1 MPKTKVQYNNQIKFN
16 ASEQFVNYI
25 RIAMASNVAE
35 EKFGKHPT
43 QTEFIR
49 GVIYQWIRKHTPHIL
64 IDDLEGNVPE
74 ILEHKAL
81 KDKHKANIKEIQ
93 DYAKKHFEQKKYEPT
108 GFNIGVNNGVDAG
121 QTIMHMHIHLI
132 PRYHDDV
139 PNPRG
144 GVRGVIPSK
153 QDY

>member
-1 MPKTKVQYNNQIKFN
+1 MNIPFFEIEERIFENKVGF
-16 ASEQFVNYI
+16 
-25 RIAMASNVAE
+25 
-35 EKFGKHPT
+35 
-43 QTEFIR
+43 
-49 GVIYQWIRKHTPHIL
+49 VIYDQFPVSKGHCL
-64 IDDLEGNVPE
+64 IVPFRNFE
-74 ILEHKAL
+74 NYFDATTEELSGLNEL
-81 KDKHKANIKEIQ
+81 LFQ
-93 DYAKKHFEQKKYEPT
+93 TKHFIQKKYEPT

-132 PRYHDDV
+132 PRYQGDV